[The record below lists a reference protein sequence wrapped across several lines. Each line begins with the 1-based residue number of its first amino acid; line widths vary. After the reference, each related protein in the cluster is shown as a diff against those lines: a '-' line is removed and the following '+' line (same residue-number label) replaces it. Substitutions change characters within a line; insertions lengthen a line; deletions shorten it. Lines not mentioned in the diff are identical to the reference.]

1 MTAYR
6 VKSQKKTDGEQ
17 INKTFTFEANS
28 PLEFFVNAN
37 YACQKNNVSSTKDV
51 VSMEIYEN
59 IIQPEG
65 RENGVT

>member
-37 YACQKNNVSSTKDV
+37 YACQKNNVSSTKEV
-51 VSMEIYEN
+51 VSMEVYEN

-65 RENGVT
+65 R

>member
-37 YACQKNNVSSTKDV
+37 YACQKNNVSSTKEV
-51 VSMEIYEN
+51 VSMEVYEN

>member
-1 MTAYR
+1 MTAYT
-6 VKSQKKTDGEQ
+6 VKTKKEKEGGE

-51 VSMEIYEN
+51 VSMEIYED
-59 IIQPEG
+59 ITQPEG
-65 RENGVT
+65 R

>member
-6 VKSQKKTDGEQ
+6 VKSQKKAENGQ

-37 YACQKNNVSSTKDV
+37 YACQKNNVSSTKEV
-51 VSMEIYEN
+51 VSMEVYEN

>member
-1 MTAYR
+1 VTAYR

-51 VSMEIYEN
+51 VSMEIYED
-59 IIQPEG
+59 IIQQKG